1 FSRDWSSDVCSSD
14 LPCAGTAS
22 RRRGRAARGRRRSRP
37 GGCDRCASR
46 RPGGPRWGW
55 ARTSDLEQLALLA
68 GEQGVDRVDVPLRER
83 LELLL
88 GAVDLVL
95 ARLAVL
101 DELLERLLRVTA
113 HRADR
118 DARVLGLLLREL
130 DVVAPALLGQGRQD
144 AADDVAVVRGVDAE
158 VAVPQGLLDVRH
170 DALVEG

>member
-83 LELLL
+83 LE
-88 GAVDLVL
+88 
-95 ARLAVL
+95 
-101 DELLERLLRVTA
+101 
-113 HRADR
+113 DR
-118 DARVLGLLLREL
+118 KSV
-130 DVVAPALLGQGRQD
+130 
-144 AADDVAVVRGVDAE
+144 
-158 VAVPQGLLDVRH
+158 
-170 DALVEG
+170 VEGKRGGL